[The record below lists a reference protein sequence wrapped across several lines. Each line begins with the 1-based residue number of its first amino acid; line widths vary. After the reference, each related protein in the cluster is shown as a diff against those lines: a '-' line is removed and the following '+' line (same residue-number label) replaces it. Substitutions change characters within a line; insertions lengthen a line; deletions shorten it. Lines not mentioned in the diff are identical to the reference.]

1 MAESEL
7 AKQLNRIESMTNVE
21 LRAELKQ
28 RGCSTSGV
36 KKDLLAKLRTAL
48 QKEYQDNSVGLTQ
61 NETSLPETVIP
72 NHDQVNSSTVSQ
84 TVCIS
89 SVPVISIS
97 RVDIQSSVSPPASR
111 RNTRTSSK
119 KSSVDSRT
127 NESLNTTP
135 AEQDVVMNTS
145 AEENNLEQKSHLFT
159 VGVSNGKSD
168 TAIEDAHLSEE
179 QNTQN
184 SVSITP
190 NEKSETTPP
199 VQEKDQSTLP
209 IADKQQEISK
219 KDELSSIVNE
229 SESAASQ
236 QLKQSRSQSAPFI
249 KTYNRSTT
257 NKINLSN
264 ELLKTFISDLSLV
277 PESIANAELDA
288 SMNDDNIALSSTSNG
303 ATLETHND
311 NFSSMTI
318 GDLADGKQQ
327 SISRTVVMD
336 ILNNNDDLSKR
347 KQNSTATSSIA
358 DEPVRIKHALAT
370 DEPPSEILYIRGLTR
385 PFSLLQ
391 LKELLGRYGTL
402 IDGEFWLDKIKSQCF
417 ATYNTLEEA
426 KHAREALDGCRWPST
441 NPKTLSIRYG
451 RYEELQFSKTQDLP
465 PDQMSVGE
473 DDAFVR
479 LTHSSFLAIG
489 SLDRAMQQQANA
501 SALKRSTSSVNG
513 TNPCSDDQESKK
525 LKTAEPQL
533 SGFLISEDEQ
543 EEGTEV
549 EAVPNNEASGKD
561 LDDYFRKTKAKP
573 SIYWLS
579 LTEEQ
584 VSFDSSIPNPSDS
597 MFLILQIAE
606 RDRQAERRRAEREA
620 NAALVEKKS
629 HSKRKHSS
637 PPPFRRR

>member
-1 MAESEL
+1 MAESDL

-97 RVDIQSSVSPPASR
+97 RVDVHSNVSPPAPR
-111 RNTRTSSK
+111 RNTRTSSR
-119 KSSVDSRT
+119 KSS
-127 NESLNTTP
+127 
-135 AEQDVVMNTS
+135 AEQ
-145 AEENNLEQKSHLFT
+145 NNLEEKSHLFT
-159 VGVSNGKSD
+159 VGISNDKSD
-168 TAIEDAHLSEE
+168 TAIEDTRLSEE

-184 SVSITP
+184 DVSITP
-190 NEKSETTPP
+190 NENSEPTPS

-209 IADKQQEISK
+209 IADKQQEILK
-219 KDELSSIVNE
+219 KDELSSIANE

-236 QLKQSRSQSAPFI
+236 QSKQSRSQSAPFI
-249 KTYNRSTT
+249 KSYNRSTT

-264 ELLKTFISDLSLV
+264 ELLKTFISDLSLL

-288 SMNDDNIALSSTSNG
+288 SMNDDNIAPSSTSNG
-303 ATLETHND
+303 ATLETNQD

-318 GDLADGKQQ
+318 GDLADGKQ

-451 RYEELQFSKTQDLP
+451 RHEELQFSKTQDLP

-473 DDAFVR
+473 NDAFVR

-489 SLDRAMQQQANA
+489 SLDRVMQQQANA
-501 SALKRSTSSVNG
+501 SALKRSTSSVNE
-513 TNPCSDDQESKK
+513 TNPRSDDQESKK
-525 LKTAEPQL
+525 LKIAEPPH
-533 SGFLISEDEQ
+533 SGFLISEDEP
-543 EEGTEV
+543 EEETEI

-584 VSFDSSIPNPSDS
+584 IV
-597 MFLILQIAE
+597 E

-620 NAALVEKKS
+620 NAALVEKKT

-637 PPPFRRR
+637 PPFRRR